1 MPANGG
7 RAKCDVMC
15 ADRFPLLTE
24 EERLLP
30 PQHREPEAILPS
42 CPGGLGEMS
51 ESVRVSLC
59 NRQRGQ
65 SKRPPC
71 KELVLHLKLWGS
83 WALSRVSVP
92 SALTCPATMDRGAG
106 ALTVAPLTLH
116 ALDLLLQDMLETC
129 CLALFCPT
137 LPV

>member
-1 MPANGG
+1 MAGLHGGTVPTNGG

-24 EERLLP
+24 DECLLP

-65 SKRPPC
+65 SKRPPS
-71 KELVLHLKLWGS
+71 KELVLHPKLMG
-83 WALSRVSVP
+83 LLGTVRGVS
-92 SALTCPATMDRGAG
+92 
-106 ALTVAPLTLH
+106 PL
-116 ALDLLLQDMLETC
+116 C
-129 CLALFCPT
+129 FSLALPQWT
-137 LPV
+137 EEVAH